1 LIKRVVDVFG
11 AGLGLVLLAPLF
23 LVVALLIKR
32 DSPGPVFFRQ
42 VRMGAG
48 NRVFRIWKFRTMR
61 QDADEIKH
69 EVAHLNK
76 HVDGD
81 PRMFKID
88 DDPRVTRVG
97 SGLRRLSLDECP
109 QLLNVLAGQMS
120 LVGPRPLILDEH
132 RYVDD
137 WAT

>member
-1 LIKRVVDVFG
+1 TIEGLPVLGLPPVRLSRSSKLIKRVVDIFG

-69 EVAHLNK
+69 EVAHLNT
-76 HVDGD
+76 HVD
-81 PRMFKID
+81 
-88 DDPRVTRVG
+88 
-97 SGLRRLSLDECP
+97 
-109 QLLNVLAGQMS
+109 
-120 LVGPRPLILDEH
+120 
-132 RYVDD
+132 
-137 WAT
+137 